1 MFAMTWISTASR
13 FVMDG
18 RILRREIS
26 DMYDSK
32 TYGAFNEMTTRH
44 TDFTASNATRYRA
57 IKEHLLSE
65 LNEEAVILS
74 LKNGKYYGLNSVGF
88 TIWTNIQE
96 AATLSE
102 IETAVMNEYDVD
114 EETCRRAVSL
124 FLEQM
129 AGEQLVEIV
138 DDPSF

>member
-1 MFAMTWISTASR
+1 
-13 FVMDG
+13 
-18 RILRREIS
+18 
-26 DMYDSK
+26 MYDSK
-32 TYGAFNEMTTRH
+32 TYGAYNDMTAPN
-44 TDFTASNATRYRA
+44 TDFKPNGFRYRA

-88 TIWTNIQE
+88 TVWTNVQE

-102 IETAVMNEYDVD
+102 IEAAVMNEYDVD
-114 EETCRRAVSL
+114 EETCRCAVSS

-129 AGEQLVEIV
+129 LGEELVETV
-138 DDPSF
+138 DDASS